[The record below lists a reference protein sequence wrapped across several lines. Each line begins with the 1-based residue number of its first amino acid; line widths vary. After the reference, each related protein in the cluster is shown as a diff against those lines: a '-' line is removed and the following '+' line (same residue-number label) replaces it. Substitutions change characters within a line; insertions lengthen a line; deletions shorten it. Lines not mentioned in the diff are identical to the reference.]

1 MSEKELNAKVNANLA
16 ARKKAAVKATVI
28 VCLKLL
34 MALGFFVGLKAI
46 GFISMEFMVILALV
60 AVCYGSFNIGRIW
73 RD

>member
-1 MSEKELNAKVNANLA
+1 MSEKELNARSNANRV

-34 MALGFFVGLKAI
+34 MALGIFVGLKAI
-46 GFISMEFMVILALV
+46 GFISMTFMVILALV
-60 AVCYGSFNIGRIW
+60 AVCYGSFNLGRIW